1 MTPVQVRSLILAQLR
16 ARRKQAEAEL
26 MSKTERTST
35 VIV

>member
-1 MTPVQVRSLILAQLR
+1 MPSVQVRALILAQLR
-16 ARRKQAEAEL
+16 ARRKQAEAKL

>member
-1 MTPVQVRSLILAQLR
+1 MPSVQVRALILAQLR
-16 ARRKQAEAEL
+16 ARRKQAEAQL